1 VVCAAIPAIRG
12 EIIMKITCKQTDLNR
27 GLSIVSHAVSS
38 RSTLPILANIL
49 LTTENGCLKLSA
61 TNLEMGISHLIDA
74 DILEEG
80 ATTIPAKTFIDL
92 VNSLRQGEVTL
103 TIEAESFDMN
113 IKSPGSNANI
123 KGMDPTE
130 YPLLPTVEGSESP
143 ISFDA
148 AVLKEI
154 IAQSSIAAATD
165 DSRPVL
171 TGIHV
176 ESLDGNE
183 VAFSAADAFRLT
195 HTIMQFPEVESEI
208 PAIII
213 PVKTMQ
219 ELARILPS
227 DGDVQMFVTTN
238 RSQVLFHTKDVDL
251 VSRLIEGTFP
261 NIKAAIPKEY
271 TTRVVV
277 ETKEFL
283 AAVKTVMPFARDSS
297 NITRIKVRNAND
309 EASQSATVT
318 LESTAEDVGNN
329 ITTINATVNGP
340 DQEIIFNVKYLTD
353 VLNVLD
359 TPEVALEII
368 NAAKPGVIK
377 PVDASSY
384 TYIIMP
390 MSTNR

>member
-1 VVCAAIPAIRG
+1 
-12 EIIMKITCKQTDLNR
+12 MKITCKQTDLNR
-27 GLSIVSHAVSS
+27 GLSIVSHAVSP

-61 TNLEMGISHLIDA
+61 TNLELGISHSIDA

-80 ATTIPAKTFIDL
+80 TTTVPAKTFIDL

-103 TIEAESFDMN
+103 TIEEESFDIN

-123 KGMDPTE
+123 KGMDPAE

-154 IAQSSIAAATD
+154 IAQSAIAAAAD

-171 TGIHV
+171 IGIHV

-195 HTIMQFPEVESEI
+195 HTILQFPEAESAI

-213 PVKTMQ
+213 PAKTMQ
-219 ELARILPS
+219 ELARILPN

-238 RSQVLFHTKDVDL
+238 RSQVLFHTKDIDL

-271 TTRVVV
+271 MTRVVV

-297 NITRIKVRNAND
+297 NITRIKVRNAD
-309 EASQSATVT
+309 PEISQCATVT

-329 ITTINATVNGP
+329 VTTINANVDGP

-359 TPEVALEII
+359 SPEVALELI
-368 NAAKPGVIK
+368 NAARPGVIK
-377 PVDASSY
+377 PVGASNY
-384 TYIIMP
+384 MYIIMP
-390 MSTNR
+390 MSTSR